1 MKKNYSALV
10 MTLLFAVILAACG
23 SNNAAKSNT
32 KNSSNNAVPTSDT
45 AAAATA
51 APSAEAAEVKITHK
65 LGEITVKKNPEK
77 VVVFDFG
84 TLDTLDKL
92 GVEVTALPKS
102 NVPSYLSKYED
113 AKYEDI
119 GDLFEPDF
127 EKINSLSPDLIIISG
142 RQQEIYEELS
152 KIAPTLYVA
161 VDNANYLASFTE
173 NVKTLGEIFGKE
185 SEVESELAAI
195 NTAIEDLK
203 AKTAADGKKAL
214 VILAN
219 EGKISAYGSGS
230 RFGIIHDVFG
240 FAQADDKIEVST
252 HGQSVSYEYVAEKNP
267 DYLFVVDRGAVVKS
281 ENGEASPA
289 KDAVENDLVKNTNAF
304 KNGKIVYLDPN
315 YWYLSGG
322 GLVSVSEMVKEA
334 QSVLDAK

>member
-1 MKKNYSALV
+1 
-10 MTLLFAVILAACG
+10 MTLLFALILAACG
-23 SNNAAKSNT
+23 SNNAANSTSNT
-32 KNSSNNAVPTSDT
+32 ASNNAGSTNEP

-51 APSAEAAEVKITHK
+51 APTAEATEVKLTHQ
-65 LGEITVKKNPEK
+65 LGEITVKKNPQK

-84 TLDTLDKL
+84 SLDTLDKL
-92 GVEVTALPKS
+92 GVEITALPQT
-102 NVPSYLSKYED
+102 NVPSYLSKYKD
-113 AKYEDI
+113 AKYTDI

-127 EKINSLSPDLIIISG
+127 EKINSLAPDLIIISG
-142 RQQEIYEELS
+142 RQQEIYEELN

-173 NVKTLGEIFGKE
+173 NVKTLGQIFGKE
-185 SEVESELAAI
+185 AEAETELAAI
-195 NTAIEDLK
+195 NTAVEDLHAK
-203 AKTAADGKKAL
+203 AAADGKKAL
-214 VILAN
+214 VVLAN

-230 RFGIIHDVFG
+230 RFGVLHDVFG

-281 ENGEASPA
+281 ESGESSPA
-289 KDAVENDLVKNTNAF
+289 KEAVENELVKNTNAY

-322 GLVSVSEMVKEA
+322 GLVSVSEMIKEA
-334 QSVLDAK
+334 QTVLAAQ